1 MELAQLTVAK
11 VQELLRSRQVSAREL
26 AQNHLERID
35 KRNAELGAFLT
46 TCPERA
52 LAQAKEIDAKIA
64 RSEPLPPLAGVPM
77 AIKDVIITRGTPTTA
92 GSHILEGYVP
102 PYDATAVARLEQ
114 AGAMVLGKT
123 NCDEFAMGSSNENS
137 AYRPVRNPHDTSRVP
152 GGSSGGS
159 AAAVA
164 DAQAVAALGS
174 DTGGSIRQPAG
185 FCGVVGLMGTYGRV
199 SRYGLIAFASS
210 LDHIG
215 PFGRTVPDV
224 AAVMQIIAGRDPNDS
239 TSVDVPVPDY
249 LAALNKAVKG
259 MKLGVPKEYFGGG
272 LDPEVRAKV
281 EKGIALLQRAR
292 LRVREVSLPHTDYA
306 IACYYIIA
314 TAGELE
320 PGALRRGCATARGR
334 RVRTRWR
341 RCTVARAGAVSAPRS
356 SAASCSHLRSAPAT
370 EGLP

>member
-137 AYRPVRNPHDTSRVP
+137 AYGPVRNPHDTSRVP
-152 GGSSGGS
+152 GGS
-159 AAAVA
+159 
-164 DAQAVAALGS
+164 
-174 DTGGSIRQPAG
+174 
-185 FCGVVGLMGTYGRV
+185 C
-199 SRYGLIAFASS
+199 
-210 LDHIG
+210 
-215 PFGRTVPDV
+215 
-224 AAVMQIIAGRDPNDS
+224 
-239 TSVDVPVPDY
+239 
-249 LAALNKAVKG
+249 
-259 MKLGVPKEYFGGG
+259 GGG
-272 LDPEVRAKV
+272 
-281 EKGIALLQRAR
+281 G
-292 LRVREVSLPHTDYA
+292 
-306 IACYYIIA
+306 
-314 TAGELE
+314 
-320 PGALRRGCATARGR
+320 
-334 RVRTRWR
+334 
-341 RCTVARAGAVSAPRS
+341 
-356 SAASCSHLRSAPAT
+356 
-370 EGLP
+370 